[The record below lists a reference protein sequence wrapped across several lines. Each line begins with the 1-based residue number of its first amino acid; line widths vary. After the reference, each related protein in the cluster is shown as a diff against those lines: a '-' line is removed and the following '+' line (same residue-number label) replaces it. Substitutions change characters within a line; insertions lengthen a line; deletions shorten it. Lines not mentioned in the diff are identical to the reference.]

1 MIDFR
6 ALPVSEGDRHRLGQ
20 SIRVQAFKR
29 GTTIF
34 NSGEVCTDIYLIR
47 SGLVKLDYCTRD
59 GKELIKSFIAEGEV
73 FGSLYSQLTGK
84 GATYSAVALEDV
96 EVDMLSYSVLEAL
109 CKNNPE
115 LQNVLLSFFQ
125 QLALS
130 KEIREYEFLCLSAQ
144 DRYQSFCDQNPDLVT
159 RIRQADLALYLG
171 ITPVAL
177 SRLKHR
183 EVHSFKVGEN
193 SQPELGGD

>member
-6 ALPVSEGDRHRLGQ
+6 ALPVSEDEKYRVGQ
-20 SIRVQAFKR
+20 SIRPQVFKK
-29 GTTIF
+29 GATIF
-34 NSGEVCTDIYLIR
+34 NNGEVCTDVYLIR
-47 SGLVKLDYCTRD
+47 SGLVKLGYCTRD
-59 GKELIKSFIAEGEV
+59 GKELIKSFIAEGGV

-96 EVDMLSYSVLEAL
+96 EVDTLSYSILEAL
-109 CKNNPE
+109 CRNNPE
-115 LQNVLLSFFQ
+115 LRNLLLSFFQ

-130 KEIREYEFLCLSAQ
+130 KEMREYEFLCLSAQ
-144 DRYQSFCDQNPDLVT
+144 DRYQSFCDRNLDLVA
-159 RIRQADLALYLG
+159 RIKQADLALYLG

-183 EVHSFKVGEN
+183 EV
-193 SQPELGGD
+193 